1 MEEISVEEENSE
13 WGLQVFGNKVR
24 VIYFHVHLCRVLLY
38 LMLTYCFEDLDR
50 NLFFRY

>member
-24 VIYFHVHLCRVLLY
+24 VIYFLCRVLLY
-38 LMLTYCFEDLDR
+38 LMLTYCFEDLNR
-50 NLFFRY
+50 NLFFGY

>member
-24 VIYFHVHLCRVLLY
+24 VIYFHVQSATLLNAY
-38 LMLTYCFEDLDR
+38 LLFWRFE
-50 NLFFRY
+50 